1 MGAILLDYLG
11 GSSIITGFLLRGRQG
26 GSEERWAGK
35 QSHSDVSQEPRNTG
49 SLKRLEMARPSPPDP
64 PDEHSSADPV

>member
-1 MGAILLDYLG
+1 MEAILLDYLG
-11 GSSIITGFLLRGRQG
+11 GFSIITGFLLRGRQG
-26 GSEERWAGK
+26 ESEERWAGK

-49 SLKRLEMARPSPPDP
+49 SLERLEMARASPLDP